1 MRRLAAL
8 LCALALL
15 CPCVA
20 RAEFAVHHGD
30 RSQKRV
36 CITVDDCA
44 DTEMLR
50 AIFELGQELEVPIT
64 FFTLGYVIKEA
75 DAPLWR
81 QIAQSDCEIGNHGYY
96 HKSLPKLKHA
106 EMVKNLTDMQQRLNE
121 VLGFDYPVRVMRP
134 PYGAVRLGKESNLPV
149 VKGAKAAGYE
159 HAILWDVSQTDAQKC
174 LPEVQNGSIL
184 LFHTL
189 KKDLECLRELLPA
202 LQEQGYE
209 FVTVSDMLQTL

>member
-1 MRRLAAL
+1 MKRLAAL
-8 LCALALL
+8 LCALVLL
-15 CPCVA
+15 PVASA

-44 DTEMLR
+44 DAEMLR
-50 AIFELGQELEVPIT
+50 AIFDLGQELEVPIT

-81 QIAQSDCEIGNHGYY
+81 EIARSDCEIGNHGYY

-106 EMVKNLTDMQQRLNE
+106 EMVKNLTDMQESLNA
-121 VLGFDYPVRVMRP
+121 VLGFAYPVRVMRP
-134 PYGAVRLGKESNLPV
+134 PYGAVRLGQGSNLSV
-149 VKGAKAAGYE
+149 VKGAKAAGYD
-159 HAILWDVSQTDAQKC
+159 HAILWDVSQTDAKKC
-174 LPEVQNGSIL
+174 LAAVQNGSIL

-189 KKDLECLRELLPA
+189 KKDLECLTEILPA
-202 LQEQGYE
+202 LKEQGYE
-209 FVTVSDMLQTL
+209 FVTVSEMLADL